1 MISISSNSMK
11 QTLHQ
16 YLMQYRSVFKKRSFD
31 IFYWLIMGILCTEE
45 VRSIQFVYDSFI
57 KKHTDKVLN
66 SIYYFLS
73 YSKFPIEALTT
84 ITVSIA
90 LSLIPEKLRQNTLF
104 ITIDDT
110 LQAKYGAK
118 FDCYVKHFDHTKKNG
133 TKYLNGH
140 CFVSVVLNIPLYY
153 QDKAK
158 YLSIPIGY
166 RLYSKEQNKL
176 EMASQ
181 IIKYIMPQL
190 EMFQVI
196 LLCDSWY
203 SKGAI
208 LDTVK
213 EFDNL
218 EIVAAVRHD
227 TAMYDLPPA
236 STGGKGRPR
245 KKGRKLNAREFSY
258 SKIGE
263 YYVAEKK
270 VMANLFEKPI
280 YVTVTTTDIKPFSS
294 IRVFISS
301 INPDEIK
308 TINTALNTKGAL
320 NDQNEDECTSKTLT
334 TYRMRWNIE
343 VMFYQHKFFWSFG
356 NYMVRNKAAI
366 ERYVNLLFVAY
377 TFACFLPFMD
387 KRYEK
392 YQFKSPQLIKRAVGV
407 QITKELIFD
416 SFVLSFE
423 SAKIYSTI
431 KESVQGFL
439 NKDWVA

>member
-1 MISISSNSMK
+1 MK

-45 VRSIQFVYDSFI
+45 VRSIQ
-57 KKHTDKVLN
+57 
-66 SIYYFLS
+66 
-73 YSKFPIEALTT
+73 IEALTT

-118 FDCYVKHFDHTKKNG
+118 FDCYAKHFDHTKKNG

-181 IIKYIMPQL
+181 IIKCIMPQL

-203 SKGAI
+203 SKGSI

-218 EIVAAVRHD
+218 KIIGAVRHD
-227 TAMYDLPPA
+227 TAIYDLPPA
-236 STGGKGRPR
+236 PTGKRGRPR
-245 KKGRKLNAREFSY
+245 KRGRPKKRGRKLNTREFSY
-258 SKIGE
+258 TKIGK

-377 TFACFLPFMD
+377 TFACLLPFMD

-392 YQFKSPQLIKRAVGV
+392 YQFKSPQLIKRTVGV